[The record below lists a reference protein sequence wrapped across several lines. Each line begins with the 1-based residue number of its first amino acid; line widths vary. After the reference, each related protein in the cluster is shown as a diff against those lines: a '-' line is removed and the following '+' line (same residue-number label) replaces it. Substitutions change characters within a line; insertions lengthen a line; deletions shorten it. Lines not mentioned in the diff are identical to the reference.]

1 MQDLRGKVLCFSTM
15 YADVDSGADIKH
27 SAELKKGKQ
36 KGIYSKAP
44 FMLVKNVHWV
54 VNTL

>member
-27 SAELKKGKQ
+27 SAELKKRKT
-36 KGIYSKAP
+36 KGHLQQSTIYAS
-44 FMLVKNVHWV
+44 
-54 VNTL
+54 